1 MQIADLHSLRDVQ
14 VLDLITTGRRSHRQ
28 RSVELWFI
36 TRLNRFYV
44 MAEHG
49 HQTGW
54 IKNLKKQPEAS
65 VALTDYQVPVQAWI
79 LDKER
84 DSQEW
89 QIVAQLFREKYGW
102 GDGLPVVFKSSCT
115 ASSTDFAKRL

>member
-44 MAEHG
+44 MAEHR

-54 IKNLKKQPEAS
+54 VKNLKQQPEAS
-65 VALTDYQVPVQAWI
+65 VALADYQVPVQAWI

-84 DSQEW
+84 DSREW
-89 QIVAQLFREKYGW
+89 RSVAQLFQEKYGW
-102 GDGLPVVFKSSCT
+102 GDGLPVALEPS
-115 ASSTDFAKRL
+115 ASLVELD

>member
-14 VLDLITTGRRSHRQ
+14 VLDLITTGCRSHRQ
-28 RSVELWFI
+28 RSVELWF
-36 TRLNRFYV
+36 TVHLDRFYV

-54 IKNLKKQPEAS
+54 VKNLKKQPEAS
-65 VALTDYQVPVQAWI
+65 VALPDRQVPVRAWI

-84 DSQEW
+84 DSREW

-102 GDGLPVVFKSSCT
+102 GDGLPVALEPSAALVEL
-115 ASSTDFAKRL
+115 D

>member
-14 VLDLITTGRRSHRQ
+14 VLSLTTTGRRSGTQ
-28 RSVELWFI
+28 RDVELWFI
-36 TRLNRFYV
+36 VHCNWLYV

-54 IKNLKKQPEAS
+54 VKNLEKHSRADI
-65 VALTDYQVPVQAWI
+65 ALAEQQFPVQARI
-79 LDKER
+79 LDTER

-89 QIVAQLFREKYGW
+89 QIVAQLFREKYDW
-102 GDGLPVVFKSSCT
+102 GDGLPVVLKSSCA
-115 ASSTDFAKRL
+115 ASSTDSATRL